1 MEKLQ
6 KLMNAIIEQD
16 ANKNKSETFYLNT
29 IKTNVEEIL
38 HVSDD
43 SSCIDNYVFA
53 FKSLLAAAFMDGITA
68 DQLFTMATIHTPI
81 DDHNTL
87 PSRINFDYDQKLF
100 DASCAAMTGFMA
112 NEDCNISD
120 VTGITNQSIIQ
131 AKSLIE
137 ALNK

>member
-16 ANKNKSETFYLNT
+16 ANKSETFYLNT

-53 FKSLLAAAFMDGITA
+53 FKGILGAAFMTGITA
-68 DQLFTMATIHTPI
+68 DQLFHMATIHTPI
-81 DDHNTL
+81 DDL
-87 PSRINFDYDQKLF
+87 EVIPSKINSDYDQKLF
-100 DASCAAMTGFMA
+100 YASCAALTGFMA
-112 NEDCNISD
+112 RENLKFFSESQ
-120 VTGITNQSIIQ
+120 ITHQSIAR
-131 AKSLIE
+131 AKSLIA
-137 ALNK
+137 ALNKE